1 MIHKLFLF
9 SVILFALT
17 SNVKG
22 QVNDPP
28 TGADSLVVVWSSGDI
43 DVAEKVCLMYT
54 HAAKKNQWFMEVVL
68 VVWGPSAKLLA
79 ENQGLQTKLA
89 EMQKDGIL
97 VQACINCTNQY
108 GVSEKLKALGIDV
121 RPMGVSLTDYLKS
134 ERKMLNF

>member
-9 SVILFALT
+9 SVILFALI

-22 QVNDPP
+22 QVNDPL

-54 HAAKKNQWFMEVVL
+54 HAAKKNQWFKEVVL

-79 ENQGLQTKLA
+79 ENPGLQTKLA

>member
-1 MIHKLFLF
+1 MIYKLFLF
-9 SVILFALT
+9 SVILFTLI

-22 QVNDPP
+22 QGNDPL

-54 HAAKKNQWFMEVVL
+54 HAAIKNQWFKEVVL

-89 EMQKDGIL
+89 EMQKDGIY
-97 VQACINCTNQY
+97 VQACISCANLY
-108 GVSEKLKALGIDV
+108 GVTEKLKSLGIDV
-121 RPMGVSLTDYLKS
+121 RPMGIPLTGYLKS